1 MVLGS
6 DRWGWIVGG
15 LMGVWVLTLVGW
27 WWDRRRR
34 RYHNHERVALRAE
47 QAMASE
53 RKAIQAVKAACLEQS
68 APKTREALMNWA
80 SIKQQGKP
88 CLSLSTAARMLAEP
102 VPNNTGLE
110 EAIWNLD
117 RTLYTTTEQHA
128 WDGQRFWET
137 IQPAMTAK
145 PKKMKSKNESFLN
158 SNRCFISNI

>member
-1 MVLGS
+1 
-6 DRWGWIVGG
+6 
-15 LMGVWVLTLVGW
+15 MGVWVLTLVGW

-34 RYHNHERVALRAE
+34 RYQINEGVSSRAE
-47 QAMASE
+47 QAMESE

-88 CLSLSTAARMLAEP
+88 CLSLGTAVRMLAAP
-102 VPNNTGLE
+102 VPNNTGVQ

-117 RTLYTTTEQHA
+117 RTLYTTTEQQP

-137 IQPAMTAK
+137 IQPGLTAT
-145 PKKMKSKNESFLN
+145 PHKMKNKKESLPELYLH
-158 SNRCFISNI
+158 

>member
-1 MVLGS
+1 M
-6 DRWGWIVGG
+6 
-15 LMGVWVLTLVGW
+15 WVLTLVGW

-34 RYHNHERVALRAE
+34 RHFNEEESGARVQKALE
-47 QAMASE
+47 SE
-53 RKAIQAVKAACLEQS
+53 RKAIQAVKVACLEPS

-88 CLSLSTAARMLAEP
+88 CLSLGTAARMLAEP
-102 VPNNTGLE
+102 VPHNTGLE

-117 RTLYTTTEQHA
+117 RTLYTTPESHT

-145 PKKMKSKNESFLN
+145 PQKIKSKNESLPELYLH
-158 SNRCFISNI
+158 